1 MGVRVH
7 ASPALA
13 EAPLRRRRQFSPAQ
27 VLVLSFAALIASGA
41 LLLRLPIAA
50 AREPLTFLDALFT
63 ATSAVCVTGLIV
75 VDTPNDLT
83 VFGQIVVL
91 LLIQLGGLGYMAITT
106 VVGLALGRQL
116 SLHER
121 LRLQEALY
129 VQTMEGLAR
138 FVLTVLKLT
147 LAFELTGAL
156 ILTARWTGEYG
167 IGQAAYY
174 GLFHA
179 ISAFN
184 NAGFAL
190 FSDSLMRY
198 RGDWI
203 VNLVITT
210 LVVCGGLGFV
220 VLTEIGRVRRFRRFS
235 THTHLVVTLT
245 AALVIVTTAAIWF
258 IEKDNPRTLQ
268 PLGISEALLASYF
281 QAVTPRTA
289 GFNTLDIGP
298 KVQVS
303 VLLDGRF
310 GNDVANFTRRITELF
325 GVDKVVE
332 REITVPAP
340 PDARRFSDIGL
351 PEWDG
356 YELIRD
362 RGIPINPNNTQLYR
376 ELAWILF
383 HKVGDFMDDVPPG
396 SIIVIDNGGRPDNSC
411 WGGLLSLAAK
421 VKGIGGV
428 VIDGACRDID
438 ETREIG
444 LPIYARGVVPMT
456 ARGRIMQES
465 FNQEIQFAGVQVHPG
480 DLVVADG
487 SGVVI
492 VPRSKEADVVQEAER
507 IAAAESRMADG
518 IRRGMSVVEVL
529 ETLGYESMLE
539 KK

>member
-1 MGVRVH
+1 MTSRSHG
-7 ASPALA
+7 SPALA
-13 EAPLRRRRQFSPAQ
+13 GAPLRRRRQFSPAQ
-27 VLVLSFAALIASGA
+27 VLVLSFTALIAFGA
-41 LLLRLPIAA
+41 LLLRLPFSA
-50 AREPLTFLDALFT
+50 AREPLTALDALFT

-75 VDTPNDLT
+75 VDTPSELT
-83 VFGQIVVL
+83 TVGQLVVL
-91 LLIQLGGLGYMAITT
+91 SLIQLGGLGYMAITT

-121 LRLQEALY
+121 LTLQEALN

-147 LAFELTGAL
+147 LVFELTGAL

-210 LVVCGGLGFV
+210 LVICGGLGFV

-281 QAVTPRTA
+281 QAVMPRTA
-289 GFNTLDIGP
+289 GFNTLDIGAMHHA
-298 KVQVS
+298 S
-303 VLLDGRF
+303 LFLLILLMFIGAAPGGTAGGVKISTF
-310 GNDVANFTRRITELF
+310 SITVAVIWAMVRGTPEPTLLRRRIPQLLVARAFSICLIGFLALNVVAGLLLVTE
-325 GVDKVVE
+325 G
-332 REITVPAP
+332 
-340 PDARRFSDIGL
+340 
-351 PEWDG
+351 
-356 YELIRD
+356 
-362 RGIPINPNNTQLYR
+362 R
-376 ELAWILF
+376 ELLPTLF
-383 HKVGDFMDDVPPG
+383 ETTSAFGTVGLSMGDAGAPV
-396 SIIVIDNGGRPDNSC
+396 
-411 WGGLLSLAAK
+411 SLAGHFSGAGK
-421 VKGIGGV
+421 V
-428 VIDGACRDID
+428 
-438 ETREIG
+438 
-444 LPIYARGVVPMT
+444 
-456 ARGRIMQES
+456 
-465 FNQEIQFAGVQVHPG
+465 
-480 DLVVADG
+480 LVVAMMFMG
-487 SGVVI
+487 RIGPLTLAVALA
-492 VPRSKEADVVQEAER
+492 RRREAARVRHPEGKFL
-507 IAAAESRMADG
+507 IG
-518 IRRGMSVVEVL
+518 
-529 ETLGYESMLE
+529 
-539 KK
+539 